1 MIGNKMGIFT
11 ALHEQ
16 KQGLIIFVLG
26 LYTTEMC
33 MLYLAKFTAGK
44 KSEGRL
50 LLLFLRKL
58 LEELRKS
65 CTNVFRQN
73 GSKKCTLF

>member
-1 MIGNKMGIFT
+1 MGNKMGIFT
-11 ALHEQ
+11 ALKEQ
-16 KQGLIIFVLG
+16 KQGLIIFVVG
-26 LYTTEMC
+26 LYTTEKC

-50 LLLFLRKL
+50 LFLFLRKL
-58 LEELRKS
+58 LEELMKN

-73 GSKKCTLF
+73 GSKKHTLF